1 MWGLDMLEVMTIKAI
16 SQARRDLQTVRKIS
30 KQATTDDE
38 ARQARQAFFN
48 QWRCHRRL
56 ADLTQALIEAQPGG
70 GVR

>member
-1 MWGLDMLEVMTIKAI
+1 MWGLGMLEVVYIKAKG
-16 SQARRDLQTVRKIS
+16 QVRRDLQTVRKLS

-48 QWRCHRRL
+48 QWRCNRRL
-56 ADLTQALIEAQPGG
+56 ADLAQALIEAQPGG

>member
-1 MWGLDMLEVMTIKAI
+1 MWGLDMIEVAYIRAKG
-16 SQARRDLQTVRKIS
+16 QVRRDLQTVGKLS

-48 QWRCHRRL
+48 QWRICKRL
-56 ADLTQALIEAQPGG
+56 AVFCQDLHELKPGN